1 MIRIAVTGPEST
13 GKTTLARQLA
23 RRYDA
28 PWTPEYA
35 RYYLRRLN
43 RPYLQDDLLA
53 IARGQLE
60 WEEAKGRRNPDILFS
75 DTCLLVIKIWSEFKY
90 GNCHPWILEQLR
102 AHTYDL
108 YLLCGT
114 DLPWVYDPLRENPG
128 EREELYAI
136 YKKELLLLDRPFVE
150 IAGPPEER
158 FRQAVKAVD
167 DLLMGD

>member
-23 RRYDA
+23 RRYGA

-43 RPYLQDDLLA
+43 RPYVQDDLLA

-60 WEEAKGRRNPDILFS
+60 WEEAKGRRNPEILFS

-108 YLLCGT
+108 YLLCGV
-114 DLPWVYDPLRENPG
+114 DLPKTLASARNCTMSSSFAMKSPGLRKN
-128 EREELYAI
+128 ASASA
-136 YKKELLLLDRPFVE
+136 VE
-150 IAGPPEER
+150 I
-158 FRQAVKAVD
+158 
-167 DLLMGD
+167 